1 MTNIVWLKRDL
12 RTQDHEPFKLASDGV
27 NNIFP
32 IYIFDPEIIKK
43 KDFSNRH
50 FQFIY
55 NSILDIN
62 QTLKKFNIIVTI
74 FYGSTID
81 VFQYLNRN
89 LNINKVF
96 SYNETNNLIHL
107 KKNNEIKIFLKKHN
121 IPLELSSKNCV
132 VSNNFNRKNWD
143 KKWYA

>member
-62 QTLKKFNIIVTI
+62 ETLKVKRIDTSLHSRNALNEGQCIFN
-74 FYGSTID
+74 
-81 VFQYLNRN
+81 L
-89 LNINKVF
+89 
-96 SYNETNNLIHL
+96 
-107 KKNNEIKIFLKKHN
+107 
-121 IPLELSSKNCV
+121 
-132 VSNNFNRKNWD
+132 
-143 KKWYA
+143 